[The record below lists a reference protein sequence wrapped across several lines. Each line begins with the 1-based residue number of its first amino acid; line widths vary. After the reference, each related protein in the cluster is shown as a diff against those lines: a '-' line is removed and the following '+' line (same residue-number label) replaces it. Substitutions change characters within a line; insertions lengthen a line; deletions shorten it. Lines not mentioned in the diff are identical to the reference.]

1 MHYQQGYVK
10 NRGWATQTQF
20 VTDVP
25 HFQANHFSSQDNE
38 EAPQPQNIH
47 PGTHTYTHT
56 LLLIQYIKSPRAVM
70 NVDSQAV
77 ASIHNQFKMV
87 PATFIEFHINRRD
100 N

>member
-1 MHYQQGYVK
+1 M
-10 NRGWATQTQF
+10 QTQF

-25 HFQANHFSSQDNE
+25 HFLANHFSSQDNE
-38 EAPQPQNIH
+38 EAPPNIH
-47 PGTHTYTHT
+47 MYAYKRARTHTHTHT
-56 LLLIQYIKSPRAVM
+56 VCQIQYINSPRAVM

-77 ASIHNQFKMV
+77 ASIHSQFKMV

>member
-1 MHYQQGYVK
+1 MQ
-10 NRGWATQTQF
+10 AQF

-38 EAPQPQNIH
+38 EAPLPPLH
-47 PGTHTYTHT
+47 THMHTQTHT
-56 LLLIQYIKSPRAVM
+56 LCLIQYINSPRAVM
-70 NVDSQAV
+70 DVDSQAV
-77 ASIHNQFKMV
+77 ASIHNQFRMV